1 MSENSYGRRNTL
13 ATIIYNLLNPVPYGF
28 FIAGWIFDII
38 YLYSTNVM
46 WGKSA
51 SWLIALGLIFAIVPR
66 LINLAQVWFVPPSP
80 RLPAAKID
88 FWLNVIAII
97 SAIVNCFVHSR
108 DAYAIA
114 PQNVVYSTLTVI
126 CVLLANIISSS
137 CHTKNKGYR
146 HE

>member
-1 MSENSYGRRNTL
+1 MSESSYDRRNMP
-13 ATIIYNLLNPVPYGF
+13 ASIIFNLLNPIPYGF

-51 SWLIALGLIFAIVPR
+51 SWLIALGLIFAIIPR
-66 LINLAQVWFVPPSP
+66 LINLAQVWFCASSP
-80 RLPAAKID
+80 QFPAAKID

-114 PQNVVYSTLTVI
+114 PQNVIYSTLTVI
-126 CVLLANIISSS
+126 CLLLANIISSS
-137 CHTKNKGYR
+137 CHAKY
-146 HE
+146 